1 MIVSRGLL
9 IVLAAIAAACLVIA
23 FISIDSR
30 FLTVSALASL
40 AVFGLALGMAC
51 PQSVRY
57 GPLRF
62 GTDRGHIS

>member
-40 AVFGLALGMAC
+40 AVFGAGSGMAC
-51 PQSVRY
+51 PQPAIRAAQVRD
-57 GPLRF
+57 G
-62 GTDRGHIS
+62 

>member
-23 FISIDSR
+23 FISIDLR

-40 AVFGLALGMAC
+40 AVFGVGSGMAC
-51 PQSVRY
+51 PQPAIRAAQVRD
-57 GPLRF
+57 G
-62 GTDRGHIS
+62 

>member
-1 MIVSRGLL
+1 MIARGLL

-40 AVFGLALGMAC
+40 AVFGVGIGMAC
-51 PQSVRY
+51 SQSVRY
-57 GPLRF
+57 GRLRF